1 MDSKFPDRFDL
12 FVVSLACL
20 AGGLILGVAA
30 WIRVSTLAHR
40 ATVITPDAVY
50 RNAQVVR
57 DRVDVEIVTED
68 GRSITI
74 KGCATI
80 VWNDEEKP

>member
-1 MDSKFPDRFDL
+1 MDSKFLERFVL
-12 FVVSLACL
+12 FFVSFACL
-20 AGGLILGVAA
+20 AGGLLGVAV
-30 WIRVSTLAHR
+30 WIRASTLAPR

-50 RNAQVVR
+50 HNAQVVR

-68 GRSITI
+68 GRNITI

-80 VWNDEEKP
+80 VWNDEKKP